1 MLSRAAGFSV
11 SIKWKNL
18 SSRIRLSW
26 VQVELVLVWRPS
38 MCLRLRTILIPNGA
52 IISGLSTKSLIR
64 QSPGQFN
71 PSCRVL
77 TSSFQLIKDLK
88 RCPRIQLTPLF
99 YHPTSTYSPQ
109 FLTHA
114 ITAHFRSWITTNY
127 ELHCRNSPYLMC
139 IWTIFGLFKQ
149 TYYLFT
155 VRGWP
160 TRKGERKEKTSRGRV
175 CNDVT

>member
-18 SSRIRLSW
+18 SSRIRLTW

-38 MCLRLRTILIPNGA
+38 VCLRLRTILIPNGA
-52 IISGLSTKSLIR
+52 IIGLSTKSLIR

-77 TSSFQLIKDLK
+77 ISSFQLIKDLK

-109 FLTHA
+109 CFAHA
-114 ITAHFRSWITTNY
+114 IAAHFRSWITTNY
-127 ELHCRNSPYLMC
+127 ELHRHSPYLMC
-139 IWTIFGLFKQ
+139 ICTIFGLSKQ
-149 TYYLFT
+149 TYYLFR
-155 VRGWP
+155 VRDDRR
-160 TRKGERKEKTSRGRV
+160 RKGNGRRRLQGM
-175 CNDVT
+175 